1 MDMPQMKRPKDIEKW
16 TGEIAEF
23 AREVEDV
30 TGRALTPLS
39 LIHI

>member
-1 MDMPQMKRPKDIEKW
+1 MKRPKDIEKW

-30 TGRALTPLS
+30 TGRTLTPERWARPS
-39 LIHI
+39 G